1 MAPGLLSFLRSVY
14 DLDTIDTRLTTPSS
28 VPYSAKSAAA
38 ADDDGRNK
46 KDDKRS
52 ASPQAVQTSP
62 SRWLTPEFLLY
73 YFLLSFII
81 PYMFWIAY
89 SVSRRMLGSLCS
101 TFHTAVANTHCLLH
115 SLGS

>member
-1 MAPGLLSFLRSVY
+1 MAPGLLSFLRSAY

-38 ADDDGRNK
+38 ADEGRNK
-46 KDDKRS
+46 KDDKRP
-52 ASPQAVQTSP
+52 ASPQTAQTSP

-81 PYMFWIAY
+81 PSMFWIAY
-89 SVSRRMLGSLCS
+89 SVSRRMSGSLYS
-101 TFHTAVANTHCLLH
+101 TSHPT
-115 SLGS
+115 